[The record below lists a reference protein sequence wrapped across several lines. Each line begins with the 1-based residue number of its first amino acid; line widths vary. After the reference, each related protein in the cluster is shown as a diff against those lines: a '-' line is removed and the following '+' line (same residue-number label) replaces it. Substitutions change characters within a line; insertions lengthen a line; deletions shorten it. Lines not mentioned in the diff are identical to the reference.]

1 MIPKKRGRPRKEQ
14 PEQPEQPEPLLEQA
28 PTEPVATKRKPAA
41 PRAKPKS
48 APKPSPP
55 LAVEDQSLSLPD
67 DDDLE
72 TTLLEYLVNRRQG
85 QLDRRRQL
93 WSQLAGL

>member
-1 MIPKKRGRPRKEQ
+1 M
-14 PEQPEQPEPLLEQA
+14 
-28 PTEPVATKRKPAA
+28 KRKPAA

-55 LAVEDQSLSLPD
+55 SAVEEPKPESP